1 MWGFTKH
8 IGRGTFPLGIFVPY
22 NHTTGITEKGEV
34 MVADTTLTG
43 KKRTE
48 RREDRSATIFIVGK
62 VLNIM
67 SVLQLEPQTRLHY
80 RRAVGEYYER
90 TKIINRRRNGTAV
103 VANITNQV
111 YLVVTSFE
119 EKEDKNKEAIRQIR
133 CCLNSYEDI
142 FPDHIIEVGKGKSS
156 FEDIA
161 IAIQNKKLP
170 SNVIV
175 IGDEPLFTWR
185 NPLATSFKKNGIA
198 VEYLGDTD
206 LVAAFP
212 Y

>member
-1 MWGFTKH
+1 MFVS
-8 IGRGTFPLGIFVPY
+8 GTFVPH

-34 MVADTTLTG
+34 MVADTIFTG
-43 KKRTE
+43 EKRTE

-62 VLNIM
+62 VSNIM
-67 SVLQLEPQTRLHY
+67 GVLQLEPQTRLHC

-111 YLVVTSFE
+111 YLVVTSFDK
-119 EKEDKNKEAIRQIR
+119 KEDKNKEAIRQIR
-133 CCLNSYEDI
+133 CCLASYEDI
-142 FPDHIIEVGKGKSS
+142 FPDHIIEVGKGKST
-156 FEDIA
+156 FEDVAVA
-161 IAIQNKKLP
+161 IKNKKIP
-170 SNVIV
+170 SNVIA

-206 LVAAFP
+206 LVVAFP